1 MRYIFSF
8 LLLFVI
14 FESVISA
21 KSLKA
26 RMAVAAKALK
36 MVSDRKRKLEATDV
50 GTTDIEEGTASGNY
64 TETGSDEKENGDAA
78 ANATQVNDNK
88 PVSTQG
94 TESDKKTAKVQ
105 IMKFHAF
112 NTVRRQINFNVFFY
126 FRLRAIARM
135 VIFRL
140 RISYF
145 SRLRN
150 LAEDSVPSYCK
161 IKNEY
166 ESLVGTIPPEDN
178 PANVDY
184 DCNATALQDGTI
196 ANVTLNTDIDMQ
208 VSKVQDGKEVYES
221 LDFSEVNF
229 NGNSSQES
237 QNLQQNTKVVS
248 KTVSLK
254 NTEASVE
261 RTTLKLTGEFDPSNT
276 LSTGTTVPLT
286 ILTEKNRENTN
297 IEYECTVK
305 QTSPGELDCDTSSN
319 PLKTTVQNLHL
330 SAGTTSDNTL
340 VTVYMKDSTN
350 TTQITTTGGNRYS
363 YNKSSSGLSGGAI
376 AGIVIACVAV
386 LLAASIAAIMLRKP
400 APPIDNTTVV
410 GLKTVENI

>member
-64 TETGSDEKENGDAA
+64 NHTAPNEAESGDAS
-78 ANATQVNDNK
+78 ANATIVEDDK

-94 TESDKKTAKVQ
+94 TESDKKTAAVQ

-112 NTVRRQINFNVFFY
+112 KTESRQINFGVFFY
-126 FRLRAIARM
+126 FRKRAIARM

-140 RISYF
+140 RISYN

-150 LAEDSVPSYCK
+150 LAEDSVPSHCK
-161 IKNEY
+161 IKN

-196 ANVTLNTDIDMQ
+196 ANVTLNTDINMQ
-208 VSKVQDGKEVYES
+208 ISKVQDGKEVYDS
-221 LDFSEVNF
+221 LDFTEVNF

-248 KTVSLK
+248 KAVSLK

-261 RTTLKLTGEFDPSNT
+261 KTTLKLTGEFDPSNT

-286 ILTEKNRENTN
+286 ILTEKNGENTN
-297 IEYECTVK
+297 IKYECTVK

-350 TTQITTTGGNRYS
+350 TTQITTTGGNRYT

>member
-140 RISYF
+140 RISYS

-161 IKNEY
+161 IKN

-221 LDFSEVNF
+221 LNFTEVNF

-261 RTTLKLTGEFDPSNT
+261 KTTLKLTGEFDPSNT

-286 ILTEKNRENTN
+286 ILTEKNGENTN
-297 IEYECTVK
+297 IEYECTVI

-319 PLKTTVQNLHL
+319 HLKTTVQNLHL
-330 SAGTTSDNTL
+330 STGTTSDNTL
-340 VTVYMKDSTN
+340 VTVYMKDFTN
-350 TTQITTTGGNRYS
+350 TTQITTTGSNRYS

>member
-112 NTVRRQINFNVFFY
+112 NTVRRQINFSVFFY

-140 RISYF
+140 RISYS

-161 IKNEY
+161 IKN

-208 VSKVQDGKEVYES
+208 VSKVQDGKEVYDS
-221 LDFSEVNF
+221 LDFKEVNF

-237 QNLQQNTKVVS
+237 QNLQQNTKVIS
-248 KTVSLK
+248 NTVSLK

-261 RTTLKLTGEFDPSNT
+261 RTTLKLTGEFDPSNK
-276 LSTGTTVPLT
+276 LSTGTTIPLT
-286 ILTEKNRENTN
+286 ILTEKNGENTN

>member
-21 KSLKA
+21 KSVKA

-36 MVSDRKRKLEATDV
+36 MVMDRKRKLEATDV
-50 GTTDIEEGTASGNY
+50 GTTDIEEGTASGDYNK
-64 TETGSDEKENGDAA
+64 TAPNEPESGDAS
-78 ANATQVNDNK
+78 ANATTVEDDK

-94 TESDKKTAKVQ
+94 TEIDKKTAAVQ
-105 IMKFHAF
+105 IMKFHSF
-112 NTVRRQINFNVFFY
+112 NTVSRQINFGVFFY
-126 FRLRAIARM
+126 FRKRAIARM

-140 RISYF
+140 RISYN

-161 IKNEY
+161 IKNE
-166 ESLVGTIPPEDN
+166 SLVGIIPPEDN
-178 PANVDY
+178 PSNVDY

-196 ANVTLNTDIDMQ
+196 SNVTLNSDIGMQ
-208 VSKVQDGKEVYES
+208 ISKVQDGKEVYDN
-221 LDFSEVNF
+221 LDFTEVNF

-248 KTVSLK
+248 KAVSLK

-261 RTTLKLTGEFDPSNT
+261 KATLKLTGEFDPSNT

-286 ILTEKNRENTN
+286 ILTEKNGENTN
-297 IEYECTVK
+297 IKYECTVK

-350 TTQITTTGGNRYS
+350 TTKITTTGGNRYT

>member
-64 TETGSDEKENGDAA
+64 TETGSDKAENGDAA

-94 TESDKKTAKVQ
+94 TESDKKTAEVQ
-105 IMKFHAF
+105 IVKFHAF
-112 NTVRRQINFNVFFY
+112 KTVSRQINFRVFFY

-140 RISYF
+140 RISYN

-150 LAEDSVPSYCK
+150 LAEDSVPSYCT
-161 IKNEY
+161 IKNTY
-166 ESLVGTIPPEDN
+166 KSLVGTIPPEDN

-221 LDFSEVNF
+221 LDFKEVNF

-248 KTVSLK
+248 DTVSLK

-261 RTTLKLTGEFDPSNT
+261 RTTLKLTGEFDPSNK
-276 LSTGTTVPLT
+276 LSTGTTIPLT
-286 ILTEKNRENTN
+286 ILTEKNGENTN

>member
-36 MVSDRKRKLEATDV
+36 MVSDRKRKLESTDV

-221 LDFSEVNF
+221 LDFAEVNF

-261 RTTLKLTGEFDPSNT
+261 KTTLKLTGEFDPSNT

-286 ILTEKNRENTN
+286 ILTEKNGENTN
-297 IEYECTVK
+297 IEYECTVI

-319 PLKTTVQNLHL
+319 HLKTTVQNLHL
-330 SAGTTSDNTL
+330 STGTTSDNTL

>member
-64 TETGSDEKENGDAA
+64 TETGSDEAENGDAA

-94 TESDKKTAKVQ
+94 TESDKKTAEVQ

-112 NTVRRQINFNVFFY
+112 NTVSRRINFAVFFY

-140 RISYF
+140 RISYS

-161 IKNEY
+161 IKN

-248 KTVSLK
+248 DTVSLK

-261 RTTLKLTGEFDPSNT
+261 RTTLKLTGEFDPSNK
-276 LSTGTTVPLT
+276 LSTGTTIPLT
-286 ILTEKNRENTN
+286 ILTEKNGENTN

-340 VTVYMKDSTN
+340 VTVYMKDSKN

>member
-21 KSLKA
+21 KSLKT

-94 TESDKKTAKVQ
+94 TESDKKTAAVQ
-105 IMKFHAF
+105 IVKFHAF
-112 NTVRRQINFNVFFY
+112 NTVRRQINFGVFFY
-126 FRLRAIARM
+126 FRLRAIARQ

-140 RISYF
+140 RISYS

-161 IKNEY
+161 IKN

-221 LDFSEVNF
+221 LNFTEVNF

-248 KTVSLK
+248 DTVSLK

-286 ILTEKNRENTN
+286 ILTEKNGENTN
-297 IEYECTVK
+297 IEYECTVI

-350 TTQITTTGGNRYS
+350 TTQITTTGSNRYS

>member
-1 MRYIFSF
+1 
-8 LLLFVI
+8 
-14 FESVISA
+14 
-21 KSLKA
+21 
-26 RMAVAAKALK
+26 MAVAAKALK

-221 LDFSEVNF
+221 LNFTEVNF

-261 RTTLKLTGEFDPSNT
+261 KTTLKLTGEFDPSNT

-286 ILTEKNRENTN
+286 ILTEKNGENTN
-297 IEYECTVK
+297 IEYECTVI

-319 PLKTTVQNLHL
+319 HLKTTVQNLHL
-330 SAGTTSDNTL
+330 STGTTSDNTL
-340 VTVYMKDSTN
+340 VTVYMKDFTN
-350 TTQITTTGGNRYS
+350 TTQITTTGSNRYS

>member
-64 TETGSDEKENGDAA
+64 TETGSDEAENGDAA

-94 TESDKKTAKVQ
+94 TESDKKTAAVQ
-105 IMKFHAF
+105 IVKFHAF
-112 NTVRRQINFNVFFY
+112 KTVSRRINFGVFFY
-126 FRLRAIARM
+126 FH
-135 VIFRL
+135 
-140 RISYF
+140 

-248 KTVSLK
+248 DTVSLK

-261 RTTLKLTGEFDPSNT
+261 RTTLKLTGEFDPSNK
-276 LSTGTTVPLT
+276 LSTGTTIPLT
-286 ILTEKNRENTN
+286 ILTEKNGENTN

>member
-221 LDFSEVNF
+221 LNFTEVNF

-248 KTVSLK
+248 NTVSLK

-261 RTTLKLTGEFDPSNT
+261 RTTLKLTGEFDPSNK
-276 LSTGTTVPLT
+276 LSTGTTIPLT
-286 ILTEKNRENTN
+286 ILTEKNGENTN

>member
-221 LDFSEVNF
+221 LNFTEVNF

-248 KTVSLK
+248 DTVSLK
-254 NTEASVE
+254 NTEAFE
-261 RTTLKLTGEFDPSNT
+261 RTTLKLTGEFDPSNK
-276 LSTGTTVPLT
+276 LSTGTTIPLT
-286 ILTEKNRENTN
+286 ILTEKNGENTN

>member
-1 MRYIFSF
+1 
-8 LLLFVI
+8 
-14 FESVISA
+14 VISA

-112 NTVRRQINFNVFFY
+112 NTVRRQINFGVFFY
-126 FRLRAIARM
+126 FRLRAIARQ

-140 RISYF
+140 RISYS

-178 PANVDY
+178 PANIDY

-208 VSKVQDGKEVYES
+208 ISKVQDGKEVYES
-221 LDFSEVNF
+221 LNFTEVNF

-254 NTEASVE
+254 KTEASVE
-261 RTTLKLTGEFDPSNT
+261 KTTLKLTGEFDPSNT

-286 ILTEKNRENTN
+286 ILTEKNGENTN

>member
-64 TETGSDEKENGDAA
+64 TETGSDEAENGDAA

-94 TESDKKTAKVQ
+94 TESDKKTAAVQ

-112 NTVRRQINFNVFFY
+112 KTVSRRINFGVFFY
-126 FRLRAIARM
+126 FRFRAIARM

-140 RISYF
+140 RISYS

-161 IKNEY
+161 IKN

-261 RTTLKLTGEFDPSNT
+261 KTTLKLTGEFDPSNT

-286 ILTEKNRENTN
+286 ILTEKNGENTN

-305 QTSPGELDCDTSSN
+305 
-319 PLKTTVQNLHL
+319 
-330 SAGTTSDNTL
+330 
-340 VTVYMKDSTN
+340 
-350 TTQITTTGGNRYS
+350 
-363 YNKSSSGLSGGAI
+363 
-376 AGIVIACVAV
+376 
-386 LLAASIAAIMLRKP
+386 
-400 APPIDNTTVV
+400 
-410 GLKTVENI
+410 

>member
-64 TETGSDEKENGDAA
+64 TETGSDEAENGDAA

-94 TESDKKTAKVQ
+94 TESDKKTAEVQ

-112 NTVRRQINFNVFFY
+112 NTQNKKINFGVFFY

-140 RISYF
+140 RISYS

-161 IKNEY
+161 IKN

-248 KTVSLK
+248 DTVSLK

-261 RTTLKLTGEFDPSNT
+261 RTTLKLTGEFDPSNK
-276 LSTGTTVPLT
+276 LSTGTTIPLT
-286 ILTEKNRENTN
+286 ILTEKNGENTN

>member
-1 MRYIFSF
+1 
-8 LLLFVI
+8 
-14 FESVISA
+14 
-21 KSLKA
+21 
-26 RMAVAAKALK
+26 
-36 MVSDRKRKLEATDV
+36 
-50 GTTDIEEGTASGNY
+50 
-64 TETGSDEKENGDAA
+64 
-78 ANATQVNDNK
+78 
-88 PVSTQG
+88 
-94 TESDKKTAKVQ
+94 
-105 IMKFHAF
+105 
-112 NTVRRQINFNVFFY
+112 VRRQINFNVFFY

-221 LDFSEVNF
+221 LDFKEVNF

-261 RTTLKLTGEFDPSNT
+261 KTTLKLTGEFDPSNT

-286 ILTEKNRENTN
+286 ILTEKNGENTN

-340 VTVYMKDSTN
+340 VTVYMKDSKN

>member
-64 TETGSDEKENGDAA
+64 NQTAPNEAESGDAS
-78 ANATQVNDNK
+78 ANATTVDDDK

-94 TESDKKTAKVQ
+94 TESDKKTAEVQ

-112 NTVRRQINFNVFFY
+112 NTQNKKINFGVFIF

-140 RISYF
+140 RISYN

-150 LAEDSVPSYCK
+150 LAEDSVPSYCT
-161 IKNEY
+161 IKNK
-166 ESLVGTIPPEDN
+166 SLVGTIPPEDN
-178 PANVDY
+178 PSNVDY

-196 ANVTLNTDIDMQ
+196 GNVTLNTDIDMQ

-248 KTVSLK
+248 DTVSLK

-261 RTTLKLTGEFDPSNT
+261 RTTLKLTGEFDPSNK
-276 LSTGTTVPLT
+276 LSTGTTIPLT
-286 ILTEKNRENTN
+286 ILTEKNGENTN

-340 VTVYMKDSTN
+340 VTVYMKDSKN

>member
-221 LDFSEVNF
+221 LNFTEVNF

-261 RTTLKLTGEFDPSNT
+261 KTTLKLTGEFDPSNT

-286 ILTEKNRENTN
+286 ILTEKNGENTN
-297 IEYECTVK
+297 IEYECTVI

-319 PLKTTVQNLHL
+319 HLKTTVQNLHL
-330 SAGTTSDNTL
+330 STGTTSDNTL
-340 VTVYMKDSTN
+340 VTVYMKDFTN
-350 TTQITTTGGNRYS
+350 TTQITTTGSNRYS

-386 LLAASIAAIMLRKP
+386 LLAASIAALMLRKP